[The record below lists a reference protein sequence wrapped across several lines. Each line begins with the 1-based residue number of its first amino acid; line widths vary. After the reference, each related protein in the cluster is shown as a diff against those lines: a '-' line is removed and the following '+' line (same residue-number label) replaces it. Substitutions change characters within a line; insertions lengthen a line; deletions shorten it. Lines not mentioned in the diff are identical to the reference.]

1 MYIFSSFQQ
10 FFSIG
15 NNISLIN
22 YCDKGILFD
31 IYDAINDVLY
41 FDKSLKQNH
50 LNLMA
55 SRFLSLANNLAQEQ
69 KSLRN
74 DK

>member
-15 NNISLIN
+15 NISLIN

-41 FDKSLKQNH
+41 FDKSFIQNH
-50 LNLMA
+50 L
-55 SRFLSLANNLAQEQ
+55 
-69 KSLRN
+69 K
-74 DK
+74 